1 MLHLPVTP
9 VAEEQSALL
18 SAGLDE
24 VSIYRVFMI
33 FKEIHVFQQDEENI
47 PLQVMLRLMDEV
59 FELRLK

>member
-24 VSIYRVFMI
+24 VSIYHVFMI
-33 FKEIHVFQQDEENI
+33 FQEIHKFQQDEENI
-47 PLQVMLRLMDEV
+47 PLQIMLRLMDEV

>member
-24 VSIYRVFMI
+24 VRIYHVFMI
-33 FKEIHVFQQDEENI
+33 FQEVHKFQQDEENI
-47 PLQVMLRLMDEV
+47 PLQIMLRLMDEV

>member
-24 VSIYRVFMI
+24 VSKVFMI
-33 FKEIHVFQQDEENI
+33 FQEVCEFQQDEENI
-47 PLQVMLRLMDEV
+47 PLQIMLRLMDEV